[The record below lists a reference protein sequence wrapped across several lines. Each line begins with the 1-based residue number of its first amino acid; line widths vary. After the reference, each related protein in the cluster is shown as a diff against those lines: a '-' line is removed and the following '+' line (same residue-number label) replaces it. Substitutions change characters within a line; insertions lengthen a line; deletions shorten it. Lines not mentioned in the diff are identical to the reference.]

1 MKTTQRGVKVMPTYE
16 DRIDLYGV
24 NGKLLEENVPL
35 EAVSPMMNPTIEK
48 IVHEV
53 KRSVAVNLSGIENS
67 LEKAAFGGKSN
78 FVPGRELKIALTEN
92 ADVLSEKI
100 RKMIQVSDDD
110 DFNIKLINGGDQML
124 VQMPSQRMTMAAD
137 YTVSTLVT
145 GGAVIQAI
153 IDTFDVDKF
162 DAPAVKTAVL
172 GRYPQSVD
180 FMGAN
185 VTALLGPPVMLE
197 GLGYGLRNIMAN
209 HVVAITKKNTL
220 NAVALSSILE
230 HTAMFETGDALGAF
244 ERYHLLGMAYQ
255 GLNANNLVF
264 DLVKENGKG
273 TVGTVVASL
282 VERALDDGV
291 IKVAK
296 TMPSGYK
303 IYEPN
308 DWALWNAYAASGL
321 ISSVIVNIGASRAAQ
336 GIASTI
342 LYYNDILE
350 FETSL
355 PGVDYGRVEGTGVG
369 MSFFSHSIYGGG
381 GPGTFHGNH
390 VVTRHSKGFAV
401 PCAAA
406 AMCLDAGT
414 QMFSTEAT
422 SGLVGTVY
430 GDIEYFKEPIKYVAD
445 GAREI
450 KDNI

>member
-1 MKTTQRGVKVMPTYE
+1 MPTYE
-16 DRIDLYGV
+16 DRIDLYGAD
-24 NGKLLEENVPL
+24 GKLLEENVPL
-35 EAVSPMMNPTIEK
+35 EAISPMLNPTMEK

-53 KRSVAVNLSGIENS
+53 KRSVAVNLSGIES
-67 LEKAAFGGKSN
+67 ALEKAAYGGKSN
-78 FVPGRELKIALTEN
+78 FIPGRELKLPIVEN
-92 ADVLSEKI
+92 VNVLSEKI
-100 RKMIQVSDDD
+100 EKMIRIHDED
-110 DFNIKLINGGDQML
+110 DFNLKLINKGNQLL
-124 VQMPSQRMTMAAD
+124 VQLPSPRMKMAAD

-145 GGAVIQAI
+145 GSAVIQAI

-162 DAPAVKTAVL
+162 NASAVKTAVL
-172 GRYPQSVD
+172 GRYPQTVD
-180 FMGAN
+180 FAGAN
-185 VTALLGPPVMLE
+185 ITALLGPPQMLE
-197 GLGYGLRNIMAN
+197 GVGYGLRNITAN

-220 NAVALSSILE
+220 NAVALSSLLE
-230 HTAMFETGDALGAF
+230 QTANFEMGDALGAF
-244 ERYHLLGMAYQ
+244 ERFHLLGLAYQ

-273 TVGTVVASL
+273 TVGTVVTSL

-303 IYEPN
+303 IYEPV

-381 GPGTFHGNH
+381 GPGIFHGNH

-401 PCAAA
+401 PCSTA

-414 QMFSTEAT
+414 QMFSPEAT
-422 SGLVGTVY
+422 SGMVGTIY
-430 GDIEYFKEPIKYVAD
+430 SDIEYFKEPLRYVAD
-445 GAREI
+445 GARQI
-450 KDNI
+450 KDQV

>member
-1 MKTTQRGVKVMPTYE
+1 M
-16 DRIDLYGV
+16 
-24 NGKLLEENVPL
+24 
-35 EAVSPMMNPTIEK
+35 
-48 IVHEV
+48 H
-53 KRSVAVNLSGIENS
+53 
-67 LEKAAFGGKSN
+67 
-78 FVPGRELKIALTEN
+78 
-92 ADVLSEKI
+92 
-100 RKMIQVSDDD
+100 
-110 DFNIKLINGGDQML
+110 
-124 VQMPSQRMTMAAD
+124 
-137 YTVSTLVT
+137 
-145 GGAVIQAI
+145 
-153 IDTFDVDKF
+153 
-162 DAPAVKTAVL
+162 PAVKTAVL

-414 QMFSTEAT
+414 QMFSTEST

>member
-1 MKTTQRGVKVMPTYE
+1 MPTYE

-153 IDTFDVDKF
+153 IDTFDIDKF

-291 IKVAK
+291 IKVEK